1 MVAVAVSPAS
11 FAPVIGGVDESGP
24 PANALLYNGQPI
36 RYNGAYLLFTP

>member
-11 FAPVIGGVDESGP
+11 FAPIIGGGDGDP

-36 RYNGAYLLFTP
+36 LYNGAYLLFTP